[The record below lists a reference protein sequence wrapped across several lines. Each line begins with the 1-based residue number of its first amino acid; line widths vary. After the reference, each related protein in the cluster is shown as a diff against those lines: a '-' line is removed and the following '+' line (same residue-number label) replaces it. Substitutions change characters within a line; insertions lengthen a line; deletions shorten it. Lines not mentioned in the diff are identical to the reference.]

1 MVCIRLTGMMLARA
15 LVAAPTGMTLA
26 RALVA
31 APSAL
36 SQANSR
42 PVLPL
47 SVSHP
52 ARTSA
57 LAQSGRSQHA
67 RWKDVSL
74 PPLSSICST
83 ILCLSPP
90 SAIMSGCCTELSA
103 LTSMPLSTSRSTAPR
118 LPNCAAAKS
127 SSGPGFC
134 SGRIFCSL
142 RFCAAAFLEDMDRAV
157 RGGCAGDG
165 APCVGRMRSARPGQK
180 QSGKGA
186 GRSGQGPARA
196 PLLVLVQV
204 RRRKVVDKR
213 PQRAAPQVGA
223 KVVQIPGQNVSVSCA
238 ARTAPAHDARARL
251 ATWPRRGGT
260 QTRDGSLEHELA
272 THT

>member
-1 MVCIRLTGMMLARA
+1 
-15 LVAAPTGMTLA
+15 
-26 RALVA
+26 
-31 APSAL
+31 
-36 SQANSR
+36 
-42 PVLPL
+42 
-47 SVSHP
+47 
-52 ARTSA
+52 
-57 LAQSGRSQHA
+57 
-67 RWKDVSL
+67 
-74 PPLSSICST
+74 
-83 ILCLSPP
+83 
-90 SAIMSGCCTELSA
+90 MSGCRTELSA

-142 RFCAAAFLEDMDRAV
+142 RFFAAAVLEDMDRAV

-223 KVVQIPGQNVSVSCA
+223 KVVQIPGQKVSVSCA

-251 ATWPRRGGT
+251 ATWPLRGGKCQNT
-260 QTRDGSLEHELA
+260 GTVSRA
-272 THT
+272 